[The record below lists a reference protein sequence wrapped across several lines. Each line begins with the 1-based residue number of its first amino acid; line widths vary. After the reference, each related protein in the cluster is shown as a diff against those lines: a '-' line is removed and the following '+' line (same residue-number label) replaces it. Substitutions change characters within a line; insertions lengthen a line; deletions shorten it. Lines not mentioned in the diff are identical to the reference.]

1 MALYAMSD
9 LHLSLTVQ
17 KPMDIFGPAWHN
29 YMDKIKSG
37 WNKTVSSDDTVIVG
51 GDISWGM
58 YLDEAMEDFRLLNSL
73 PGKKVLLRGN
83 HDYWWE
89 SLTKLKAFAK
99 DNGFDTLEFLQNDSF
114 CADGFAICGTRGWLT
129 PHNDGFGS
137 KDRKIYEREL
147 IRLSLSIEN
156 GKKRF
161 PDCSMIA
168 VLHFPPVR
176 PDGCVDEG
184 ICKILK
190 SFDVRKCL
198 YGHLHGQVAQNA
210 FEGISEGIDFRL
222 TSADYLNF
230 IPCNLD

>member
-1 MALYAMSD
+1 M
-9 LHLSLTVQ
+9 
-17 KPMDIFGPAWHN
+17 
-29 YMDKIKSG
+29 IK
-37 WNKTVSSDDTVIVG
+37 
-51 GDISWGM
+51 
-58 YLDEAMEDFRLLNSL
+58 
-73 PGKKVLLRGN
+73 GN

-89 SLTKLKAFAK
+89 
-99 DNGFDTLEFLQNDSF
+99 TLNKMNKFKNANNFMNIEFIHNNYF
-114 CADGFAICGTRGWLT
+114 EAGGIAICGTRGWLT
-129 PHNDGFGS
+129 PHSDGFGS

-147 IRLSLSIEN
+147 IRLSLSLEN

-161 PDCSMIA
+161 PDCSIIA
-168 VLHFPPVR
+168 VLHFSPVR

-210 FEGISEGIDFRL
+210 FEGVSEGIDFRL